1 MDGVQKVREILENVS
16 IIPNETS
23 DEKKA
28 KITKLYVRFL
38 SKENVSCWQ
47 SQFSFFSWFEFLK
60 VLPCLTGHEIGMFRR
75 IPGGTGQQ

>member
-38 SKENVSCWQ
+38 SKENVS
-47 SQFSFFSWFEFLK
+47 SW
-60 VLPCLTGHEIGMFRR
+60 
-75 IPGGTGQQ
+75 